1 MLENNFK
8 SIQGVRDIAGK
19 YVLVRVSLNVPIE
32 DGAVR
37 NQFRLLRALPTINW
51 LRAAGAKVL
60 LISHIGDDAKQS
72 LKPVFDVLTYHLPI
86 AFSGEVLGPKT
97 QELRDALKD
106 GEVLMLENLRFDPR
120 EKKNDSDF
128 ARQLADLA
136 DIFVM
141 EDFPAAHREHASVV
155 GIPQFLPSYF
165 GINFLHEY
173 EELAKALTPKQPAL
187 FMLGGAKF
195 DTKLPLVE
203 KFLDIYDHIFIGGAL
218 ANDFYKA
225 KGYEIGTS
233 LVSDISLVG
242 SPLLTHP
249 KILLPIDV
257 VVDSSAGRRI
267 CPPDVVAPTERILDV
282 GPASIDMLAPL
293 IANAGTIL
301 WNGPFGD
308 YERGFEAQTVATAK
322 LVAEAKGYSVLGG
335 GDTIAAIES
344 LCNQERYSFLSTAG
358 GAMLTFL
365 ELGTLPAI
373 EAVTQSKTLIT
384 E

>member
-1 MLENNFK
+1 MQRNNLN
-8 SIQGVRDIAGK
+8 SIQNATDVFGK

-32 DGAVR
+32 EGTVR
-37 NQFRLLRALPTINW
+37 NQFRLMRALPTINW
-51 LRAAGAKVL
+51 LRTAGAKVI
-60 LISHIGDDAKQS
+60 LISHIGDGSEQS
-72 LKPVFDVLTYHLPI
+72 LAPVFDVLAYHLPI
-86 AFSGEVLGPKT
+86 VFSHEVLGPKT
-97 QELRDALKD
+97 QELRDGLKN

-120 EKKNDSDF
+120 EKKNDDDF

-136 DIFVM
+136 DVFVM
-141 EDFPAAHREHASVV
+141 EDFPAAHRAHASVV
-155 GIPQFLPSYF
+155 GIPKFLPSYF

-173 EELAKALTPKQPAL
+173 EELAKTLEPKTPAL

-195 DTKLPLVE
+195 DTKMPLVE
-203 KFLDIYDHIFIGGAL
+203 KFLGIYDHIFVGGAL
-218 ANDFYKA
+218 ANDFFKA
-225 KGYEIGTS
+225 KGYEMGTS
-233 LVSDISLVG
+233 LVSDVSLEG

-257 VVDSSAGRRI
+257 VVDGPNGRRI
-267 CPPDVVAPTERILDV
+267 CPPDAVQSDERMLDV

-308 YERGFEAQTVATAK
+308 YERGFEAQTVKTAK
-322 LVAEAKGYSVLGG
+322 LVAESKAYSVLGG

-365 ELGTLPAI
+365 ELGSLPAI
-373 EAVTQSKTLIT
+373 DAIVNKE
-384 E
+384 